1 MSSKENEKD
10 GETGHNKFQFKVD
23 QSKILSLL
31 YNGDVDSQEQSNVT
45 ELVDSSLYLENLSN
59 FNINFYP
66 FTAALSET

>member
-1 MSSKENEKD
+1 MSPKENEKV
-10 GETGHNKFQFKVD
+10 GETGHNKFQFNVD

-45 ELVDSSLYLENLSN
+45 GLVDSSLYLENLSN